1 MLKWLQRLQP
11 FLTSTTPNT
20 NISISKRL
28 FIIAKQPVMKTHI
41 QSVKTSKSEKR
52 NGSQS
57 NELKTDSPLSEK
69 DEFKKAENRTRK
81 ALKHHL

>member
-1 MLKWLQRLQP
+1 
-11 FLTSTTPNT
+11 
-20 NISISKRL
+20 
-28 FIIAKQPVMKTHI
+28 MKTHE

-52 NGSQS
+52 DGSQS